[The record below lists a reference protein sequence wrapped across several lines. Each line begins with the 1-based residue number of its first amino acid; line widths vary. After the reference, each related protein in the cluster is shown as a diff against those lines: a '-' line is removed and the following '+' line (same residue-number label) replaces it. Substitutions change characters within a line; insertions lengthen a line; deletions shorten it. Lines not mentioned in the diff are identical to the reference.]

1 MITSFGNN
9 YYDILC
15 SKIKDYDIS
24 YLLVDNTFNKDYIY
38 VIDDNPIGLISFS
51 VIYDRIELN
60 YIWVDETYR
69 GQGIASKMMDF
80 MCNYKDITNITLEV
94 RVDNIAAINLY
105 KKYGFQIVSI
115 RKKYYGNK
123 DAYLM
128 MKEMM

>member
-60 YIWVDETYR
+60 YIWVAETYR
-69 GQGIASKMMDF
+69 DQGIASKMMEF